1 MAFVQCRFAQEYA
14 MQTSQ
19 LTTGSITSGSRN
31 ESKLPSD
38 ALKIGM
44 LTLPLL
50 LALGGCASIPKP
62 LQGNFAPLDPVA
74 AAQRDATGESVRWG
88 GTLAVVE
95 PLAGQTCFQI
105 VGRPLAGSSRPT
117 TSDRA
122 EGRFIACRQGFY
134 EPQVFAQGR
143 SVTVT
148 GRVIGYE
155 TRRVGEYDY
164 RQPRVAADVIYLWPE
179 RREVD
184 VYYAPSLWWSW

>member
-1 MAFVQCRFAQEYA
+1 

-19 LTTGSITSGSRN
+19 LTTGSITSGSRTKR
-31 ESKLPSD
+31 KLPGD
-38 ALKIGM
+38 ALIIGM
-44 LTLPLL
+44 LALPLL

-74 AAQRDATGESVRWG
+74 ATQRDATGESVRWG

-105 VGRPLAGSSRPT
+105 VGRPLQDSSRPT

-148 GRVIGYE
+148 GRVVGYE

-179 RREVD
+179 RREMD